1 MFPVHIPTKHET
13 IINLTGT
20 TTGNV
25 SRTLLACANEA
36 IE

>member
-1 MFPVHIPTKHET
+1 MKQSSASM
-13 IINLTGT
+13 TGT